1 MDNREELRKKMLD
14 RARQSMKSTYEKEE
28 FILIQASNAFEESN
42 KSYNLANERLSE
54 WFGLYIPELKVGN
67 FITLAN
73 LAIMLADNNPD
84 KNKIIELVGNDE
96 RGEHTYK
103 MINET
108 IGRELSENERKTLRG
123 FAEYTLSI
131 LKGMDILAE
140 YIKATSERLL
150 PNVTYLT
157 DDKMAAELL
166 SKAGSIERLATMP
179 ASTIQLLGAEKALF
193 KHIKYGSRPPK
204 YGILF
209 KLADVTSAPKDKKGR
224 IARVYATKI
233 AIALK
238 ADYYSKRFIGE
249 ILKTDLKKSLDRIM
263 SSPHKD
269 KIEFDKNSVNRGR
282 FGDNRRGENRGNRR
296 QHVNTKRNNNDR
308 PKFRKRNE
316 TNSNMDW

>member
-1 MDNREELRKKMLD
+1 MDNREELRKKMLE
-14 RARQSMKSTYEKEE
+14 RAKQGMKSTYEKEE

-84 KNKIIELVGNDE
+84 RDKIIELVGNDE

-131 LKGMDILAE
+131 LKGMDTLAE

-204 YGILF
+204 YGVLF

-238 ADYYSKRFIGE
+238 ADYYSKRFIGDV
-249 ILKTDLKKSLDRIM
+249 LKTDLKKSLDRIM

-269 KIEFDKNSVNRGR
+269 KVEFDKNSMNRGR
-282 FGDNRRGENRGNRR
+282 FRGNRGGENNSNRR
-296 QHVNTKRNNNDR
+296 QHVNAKRNDR
-308 PKFRKRNE
+308 DKII
-316 TNSNMDW
+316 